1 MPIFGG
7 KQIAELQQKLAIVEQ
22 QYNDAQRTIAELSSL
37 IERAG
42 GGEITR
48 MRAVVEQT
56 RQEQEAAIAS
66 LRQQHEQRAA
76 KLAQEQ
82 ETAIASLSQ
91 EHAQYATQLAQEQA
105 AAEKRLRDINKEVK
119 RSEAA
124 AEKRLRDIN
133 KEVDKSE
140 ATLAGVKEKTVQ
152 QKEELRAL
160 GIRYDEGIKM
170 LDVGWTD
177 YDSPAGSSVALKEQL
192 DEVRAKIKEMIR
204 TGAAVDASES
214 FTFNNSKTKGR
225 KFVRD
230 MAKMMLRAY
239 NAEAENCVLTVKA
252 GNGNV
257 ARNRLERA
265 RDQIVKL
272 GALIDLQITFDYHR
286 LRIKELELTLQYQNA
301 KKAEKEAEREERA
314 RLREQARAE
323 KELRAERER
332 LEKER
337 QHYLNVLKAVE
348 EAGNSTEAEKLRQQ
362 LAEIEEGI
370 NDVVTREANSRA
382 GYVYVIS
389 NIGSFGERMVK
400 IGMTR
405 RLDPMDRV
413 RELGDASVPFNFDV
427 HALFFSDDAVSVET
441 ELHHRFADKRVNRIN
456 ARREFFYATPAEV
469 REALKDI
476 AGNLLEFTEEPEAE
490 QYRLSLEE
498 ARASGE
504 C

>member
-177 YDSPAGSSVALKEQL
+177 YDSPAASSVALKEQL

-204 TGAAVDASES
+204 TGAAVDASKN
-214 FTFNNSKTKGR
+214 FVFNNSETKGR

-272 GALIDLQITFDYHR
+272 GALIDLQITSHYHR

-301 KKAEKEAEREERA
+301 KKAEKEAEREKRA
-314 RLREQARAE
+314 RLREQALAE

-348 EAGNSTEAEKLRQQ
+348 EAGDSTEAEKLRQQ

-370 NDVVTREANSRA
+370 NDVVKREANSRA

-413 RELGDASVPFNFDV
+413 RELGDASVPFKFDV

-456 ARREFFYATPAEV
+456 TRREFFYATPAEV

-498 ARASGE
+498 ARASALR
-504 C
+504 

>member
-7 KQIAELQQKLAIVEQ
+7 KQIAELQQKLAIGEQ
-22 QYNDAQRTIAELSSL
+22 QYNDAQRTIAELSGL

-48 MRAVVEQT
+48 MRALVEQT
-56 RQEQEAAIAS
+56 RREQEAAIVS
-66 LRQQHEQRAA
+66 LHQQHEQYA
-76 KLAQEQ
+76 K
-82 ETAIASLSQ
+82 
-91 EHAQYATQLAQEQA
+91 QLAQEQA
-105 AAEKRLRDINKEVK
+105 AAEKRLRDINTEAD
-119 RSEAA
+119 RSEAKLA
-124 AEKRLRDIN
+124 RVKAE
-133 KEVDKSE
+133 
-140 ATLAGVKEKTVQ
+140 TMQ

-160 GIRYDEGIKM
+160 GIRYDEGVKM

-177 YDSPAGSSVALKEQL
+177 YESPAASSVALKEQL
-192 DEVRAKIKEMIR
+192 DEVRATIKQMIR
-204 TGAAVDASES
+204 TGVAVDASET
-214 FTFNNSKTKGR
+214 FTFNDSKAKGR

-252 GNGNV
+252 GNGDV

-272 GALIDLQITFDYHR
+272 GALINLQFHYHR

-348 EAGNSTEAEKLRQQ
+348 ESGDSTEAEKLRQQ

-370 NDVVTREANSRA
+370 NDVVKREANSRA

-389 NIGSFGERMVK
+389 NIGSFGERVVK

-441 ELHHRFADKRVNRIN
+441 ELHHRFAAKRVNRIN

-469 REALKDI
+469 REVLKDI

-490 QYRLSLEE
+490 QYRLSLDE
-498 ARASGE
+498 ARASAR